1 MLKSRSQK
9 SAVVLAGALACVSC
23 TRQTQVGALPGSN
36 YSVPAVMERQIK
48 NAADAGDGDTEIRAL
63 RTRLASNAADLD
75 ARVLLARLY
84 KQRGL
89 TDLALEHYRLA
100 AAQFPQSA
108 VVHIELAKTLR
119 DMGVPAEALRVVR
132 AFVESQPKAD
142 WESLSLEA
150 VLQDEQ
156 GQVTAAESAHRA
168 AVALAPERSSLHNN
182 LGFNLLSQGRTDDA
196 VVEFRLALE
205 LDPKSEIAHNNLGA
219 ALASKPGAAS
229 KDALA
234 EFVRSGRQADAHNNL
249 AAVLIEQHRYTE
261 ARTEVQAALKAQP
274 GMPAALSNWKLI
286 ADLDGGSAAPRA
298 AAHAPKHTVAKHRRS
313 IWAKLFHKQPAKNP
327 GDNAAAV
334 APPPADAVPEETAA
348 KK

>member
-1 MLKSRSQK
+1 
-9 SAVVLAGALACVSC
+9 
-23 TRQTQVGALPGSN
+23 
-36 YSVPAVMERQIK
+36 MERQIK
-48 NAADAGDGDTEIRAL
+48 NAADAGDGDTELRTL
-63 RTRLASNAADLD
+63 RTRLAASPTDLD

-119 DMGVPAEALRVVR
+119 EMGVPAEALRVVR
-132 AFVESQPKAD
+132 EFVESQPKAD
-142 WESLSLEA
+142 WEALSLEA
-150 VLQDEQ
+150 ILQDEQ
-156 GQVTAAESAHRA
+156 SQFTAAESAHRA

-182 LGFNLLSQGRTDDA
+182 LGYNLLSQGRTDDA
-196 VVEFRLALE
+196 VVEFRRALE

-219 ALASKPGAAS
+219 ALASKPGEAS
-229 KDALA
+229 KEALA

-249 AAVLIEQHRYTE
+249 AAVLMEQHRYPE
-261 ARTEVQAALKAQP
+261 ARTELQAALKAQP
-274 GMPAALSNWKLI
+274 GMPAALANWKLV
-286 ADLDGGSAAPRA
+286 AELDGGSAAPHVA
-298 AAHAPKHTVAKHRRS
+298 ANARKSASAKQRRS
-313 IWAKLFHKQPAKNP
+313 IWAKLFHKKPAKKP

-334 APPPADAVPEETAA
+334 AAPPADAVPEETAA